1 MKKICNGIDAAVKY
15 ILVALTIAI
24 CCLSF
29 YQCIGRYVFGKVP
42 IWVEE
47 LARYLFVYASC
58 FGAAI
63 GIKEHIHIGIDILVK
78 LLPKLGQ
85 KICAIIVQVILLGFD
100 AFITY
105 WGINLCKSAKN
116 ISQTLHIRMGIVY
129 FAIVI
134 LGVLGAF
141 YSVREIIRLLKNEDE
156 EEADLPIT

>member
-1 MKKICNGIDAAVKY
+1 MKKVQNGIDVVVKY
-15 ILVALTIAI
+15 ILVLLTIAI
-24 CCLSF
+24 CALSF

-63 GIKEHIHIGIDILVK
+63 GIKEHIHIGIDVLVK

-85 KICAIIVQVILLGFD
+85 RICAIIVQVILVAFD

-105 WGINLCKSAKN
+105 WGINLCSSAKN
-116 ISQTLHIRMGIVY
+116 TSQTLHIRMGVIY

-134 LGVLGAF
+134 LGVLGAY
-141 YSVREIIRLLKNEDE
+141 YSICEIIRLLKNEE
-156 EEADLPIT
+156 EKEADLPIT

>member
-1 MKKICNGIDAAVKY
+1 MKKICNGIDVVVKY
-15 ILVALTIAI
+15 ILVFLTIAI
-24 CCLSF
+24 CALSF
-29 YQCIGRYVFGKVP
+29 YQCIGRYVLGKVP

-85 KICAIIVQVILLGFD
+85 KICAIIVQFILIGFD

-105 WGINLCKSAKN
+105 WGLNLCSSAKN
-116 ISQTLHIRMGIVY
+116 VSQTLHVPMGYVY

-141 YSVREIIRLLKNEDE
+141 YSIREIISLLKNEE
-156 EEADLPIT
+156 EKEADLPIT